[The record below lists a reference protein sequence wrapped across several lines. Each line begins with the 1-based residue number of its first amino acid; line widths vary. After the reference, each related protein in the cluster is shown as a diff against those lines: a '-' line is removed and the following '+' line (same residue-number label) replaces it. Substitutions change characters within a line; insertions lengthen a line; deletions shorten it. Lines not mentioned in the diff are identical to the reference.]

1 MGGQAEETF
10 MRGGREW
17 SLLRVKEEER
27 IRSWVEDGHKSLS
40 IMERGT
46 KSFL

>member
-1 MGGQAEETF
+1 MAQVEETF
-10 MRGGREW
+10 MRGGRER
-17 SLLRVKEEER
+17 SLLRVEEEEG
-27 IRSWVEDGHKSLS
+27 ISSWMEEGQKSLS